1 MTLQPAIGCAATLSE
16 STNLSSLVPPSV
28 ALSDTLSVKLP
39 QILYLYGFLT
49 MGLRFVIACT
59 SASRSNMP
67 PGLLTNAGPEIY
79 TIKLLSWW
87 RIQCYHFVMRDRL
100 NIDVN
105 GRSHLRQRNLPTD
118 YLVTAAEQNG
128 VSSFD
133 VNQPMSG
140 KSFMRSVEP
149 ECCEGLHDRVRSI
162 RSGSFELID
171 VDLVPVTQ
179 VVWLRQVILLKMDW
193 SGL

>member
-1 MTLQPAIGCAATLSE
+1 MTLQPAIGCTATLTE
-16 STNLSSLVPPSV
+16 TTNLSSLVPPSV
-28 ALSDTLSVKLP
+28 ALSDALSVKP
-39 QILYLYGFLT
+39 SQILYLYGFLT
-49 MGLRFVIACT
+49 MGLRFAIAST

-67 PGLLTNAGPEIY
+67 PGLLTNAAPKIY

-87 RIQCYHFVMRDRL
+87 RIQCYHLGMRDRL

-105 GRSHLRQRNLPTD
+105 GRSHLRPRELSTD

-133 VNQPMSG
+133 VNHPMSG
-140 KSFMRSVEP
+140 RSFMRSVEP
-149 ECCEGLHDRVRSI
+149 ECCEGLRDRVRSI
-162 RSGSFELID
+162 RSGSFEPND
-171 VDLVPVTQ
+171 VDLAPATQ
-179 VVWLRQVILLKMDW
+179 VVWLKQVVPLKMDW